1 MAVDPGLA
9 TCFAAVAEAKSFT
22 QAAVRLGL
30 TQPQVSLRIAK
41 LEHQLG
47 FPLLARTTRQV
58 ELTQL
63 GKSFLP
69 YAEDIARA
77 CEAAKTFAMSLESRQ
92 ANVFRVGSPEVSL
105 AQHVRRE
112 LIIGFMD
119 RYPRIQL
126 DTCIMN
132 LRVLWDKLIS
142 GELDAVLSYKVVVNS
157 RRPPIPH
164 GCDEVPLLHTIGHIC
179 VPKESPL
186 AKLKVLRPE
195 DLTGQSMVIS
205 PGKDCPN
212 VIEDLEAALRRM
224 GVSISLAPE
233 THRSTL
239 EYMAR
244 ARRLLSFQW
253 CEPGVAP
260 PPAPADMV
268 VLPLENDLFVLEL
281 SIMTQRGSRSMLARR
296 FVEMAKEVA
305 ARHVQKE
312 FEPVAQAS

>member
-1 MAVDPGLA
+1 MSVDPGLA

-58 ELTQL
+58 ELTQM

-69 YAEDIARA
+69 YAQDIARA
-77 CEAAKTFAMSLESRQ
+77 CDAARAFAASLESRQ
-92 ANVFRVGSPEVSL
+92 AKVFRVGSPEISL

-112 LIIGFMD
+112 LLIGFMD

-132 LRVLWDKLIS
+132 LRVLWDKLIH
-142 GELDAVLSYKVVVNS
+142 GELDAVLSYKVVVNG
-157 RRPPIPH
+157 RRPPSPQ
-164 GCDEVPLLHTIGHIC
+164 GCDEVPLLHTVGHIC

-186 AKLKVLRPE
+186 AKLKVLSSQ
-195 DLTGQSMVIS
+195 DLAGQSMVIS

-212 VIEDLEAALRRM
+212 VIEDLEISLRRM
-224 GVSISLAPE
+224 GVNTCMAPE
-233 THRSTL
+233 THRPTL
-239 EYMAR
+239 EYMAQS
-244 ARRLLSFQW
+244 RRLLCFQW
-253 CEPGVAP
+253 TERGVPP
-260 PPAPADMV
+260 PPAPDEMV
-268 VLPLENDLFVLEL
+268 VLPLEDDLFVLEL

-296 FVEMAKEVA
+296 FIDMAKEVA
-305 ARHVQKE
+305 ASHAHDE
-312 FEPVAQAS
+312 FAPVARAS